1 MDTNGTDKQ
10 RGGPPVSTL
19 WWRGVRRRCPRCGGR
34 HALESWFRLAKRCP
48 DCGYRFVREDGFWL
62 GAYVIN
68 FVVVEAIIGA
78 VLFGYIFVAANNPD
92 ASAVPVI
99 VAGIVA
105 AIAAPILFF
114 PFSRTIWAAIDL
126 AIRPLEPAE
135 EADAVTYLESLNP
148 PASEQR

>member
-1 MDTNGTDKQ
+1 VATEHSHEHGTAP
-10 RGGPPVSTL
+10 GVATL
-19 WWRGVRRRCPRCGGR
+19 LWRGVGRRCPRCGGR
-34 HALESWFRLAKRCP
+34 RALDSWFRLAERCP

-92 ASAVPVI
+92 SSAVPII
-99 VAGIVA
+99 VAGVVA

-135 EADAVTYLESLNP
+135 EAEAVTYIESLSP